1 MFGDGPKQGE
11 RSEGISVTR
20 SVAREMLGDRAV
32 YHEATFN
39 KGLAR
44 SIIEGVDELTLNFG
58 RVIVIEDD
66 LELSPGFL
74 SFMDQ
79 ALDHYANAPNV
90 MQVSGHVF
98 DVPEFKDRNSALVLP
113 LATTWGWATW
123 RRAWLR
129 FDETASSARRVLNS
143 RLSRKAFNLG
153 GIYDYASMLEDQLS
167 GTRDSWGIRFYLS
180 VFEENGVGIF
190 PPRSLV
196 RNSGFDGSGSHGR
209 GWFRTFG
216 VPEDSMWGPEL
227 GRWSFPPAE
236 TSQQDFDAVK
246 RAIWKQNGGYLGQ
259 IVDVAKRALKKFKQ
273 LAKQ

>member
-1 MFGDGPKQGE
+1 MTAPIAIFIYNRPDKLRRMLCSLMACDGFNDRPVHVFGDGPKQGE

-113 LATTWGWATW
+113 LATTWG
-123 RRAWLR
+123 
-129 FDETASSARRVLNS
+129 
-143 RLSRKAFNLG
+143 
-153 GIYDYASMLEDQLS
+153 
-167 GTRDSWGIRFYLS
+167 
-180 VFEENGVGIF
+180 
-190 PPRSLV
+190 
-196 RNSGFDGSGSHGR
+196 
-209 GWFRTFG
+209 
-216 VPEDSMWGPEL
+216 
-227 GRWSFPPAE
+227 
-236 TSQQDFDAVK
+236 
-246 RAIWKQNGGYLGQ
+246 
-259 IVDVAKRALKKFKQ
+259 
-273 LAKQ
+273 